1 MKHVYAV
8 KDLAVQAFGD
18 CFLTR
23 APGEAMRSFQD
34 EVNRTDGKS
43 AVALHPEDYELYKIG
58 EYNDQTGTLHAL
70 EKPELCARAKDLLRT
85 AQ

>member
-1 MKHVYAV
+1 MKHIYAV

-18 CFLTR
+18 LFLVR

-43 AVALHPEDYELYKIG
+43 AVAQHPEDYELYKLG
-58 EYNDQTGTLHAL
+58 DYNDQDGTINHQA
-70 EKPELCARAKDLLRT
+70 PELMARAKDLLRP
-85 AQ
+85 QQ

>member
-43 AVALHPEDYELYKIG
+43 AVAQHPEDYELYKIG
-58 EYNDQTGTLHAL
+58 TYDDQTGKLHAL
-70 EKPELCARAKDLLRT
+70 EHPELTARAKDLLRT